1 METPV
6 DPPFAVWKL
15 MRSGTLKEN
24 PLAANLSFLGHSQLY
39 GTSRMAE
46 QVDVKCWICLQLGTS
61 IPLRFREYD
70 EQFSSDLLKFFEI
83 WTDSVIEVMIL
94 CQHLQ
99 WSKSNFH
106 PFFFFFFFAIGPR
119 KPSSL
124 TLLTKNSYAIVFI
137 REATLDEI
145 TRNG

>member
-46 QVDVKCWICLQLGTS
+46 QVDVKC
-61 IPLRFREYD
+61 
-70 EQFSSDLLKFFEI
+70 
-83 WTDSVIEVMIL
+83 
-94 CQHLQ
+94 
-99 WSKSNFH
+99 
-106 PFFFFFFFAIGPR
+106 
-119 KPSSL
+119 
-124 TLLTKNSYAIVFI
+124 
-137 REATLDEI
+137 
-145 TRNG
+145 